1 MEASLLYTRK
11 ARRISLTALIDVVF
25 ILLMF
30 FMLTSTFTQ
39 WRSMEF
45 KAPVQGVDS
54 ADQPPRV
61 LLLASNGEL
70 RERSGEPVLAAEQPV
85 IAALFEGTG
94 ALVLLPEADTPV
106 QRIVTRLEEFES
118 TGLKATLGGLAPAT
132 DTR

>member
-1 MEASLLYTRK
+1 MDTSLLYTRK

-54 ADQPPRV
+54 ADQAPRV
-61 LLLASNGEL
+61 LRLASNGEL
-70 RERSGEPVLAAEQPV
+70 RDPAGKLLLATEQPV
-85 IAALFEGTG
+85 MATLFEGT
-94 ALVLLPEADTPV
+94 ASLVLLPEADTPV
-106 QRIVTRLEEFES
+106 QLIVTRLEEFES
-118 TGLKATLGGLAPAT
+118 AGLKATLGGLAPAT